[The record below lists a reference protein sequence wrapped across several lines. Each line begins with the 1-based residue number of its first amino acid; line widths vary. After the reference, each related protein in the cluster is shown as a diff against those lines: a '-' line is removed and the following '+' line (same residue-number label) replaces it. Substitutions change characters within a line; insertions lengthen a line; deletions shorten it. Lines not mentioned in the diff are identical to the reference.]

1 MATLSLKIS
10 IVGNNTVKTMQFE
23 PGMMVFDVCRSI
35 RDRLEGIPHPPGNP
49 NDFGLF
55 LADDDPKKGLWL
67 EMGRSLDYYLLRSGD
82 LLEYKSKV
90 RILKVRTLDGTV
102 RKMQI
107 DDSHTV
113 GQLLI
118 NITSKIGITNH
129 EEYSLIV
136 ELPDDEKEKTLT
148 LKRDKSIAKDQKK
161 LEEMRKKLHTEDDMN
176 WLDHAKTLRE
186 QGINTDEE
194 TLLLRRKF
202 FFSDQN
208 VDARDPVQLNLLFV
222 QTRDAILNGTHPVSQ
237 DEAIMFAGIQCQIQF
252 GDHDDHKHKPGLFE
266 NKEFLPKE
274 YCKVKGIEKKIF
286 LEHKKWSGYSERDA
300 KVKYT
305 QQCRALK
312 TYGIT
317 FFLVKEKVKGKNK
330 LVPRL
335 LGINK
340 ESVVRV
346 DEKTKEIM
354 KTWPLT
360 TVRRWAASP
369 NSFTLDFG
377 DHADQYYSVQ
387 TQEGE
392 QIAAL
397 IAGYIDIILR
407 KKKAKDHLGIEGDDD
422 ALMYEENVS
431 SAKATIISHQSH
443 NVSHPQTG
451 SVSIPGVMR
460 DGGGGENQISMG
472 SMQQALFSMQSNQA
486 HAGQAIRQ
494 SQSFQEH
501 GLTQAQRALVL
512 TIDDG
517 LSAVNQAQTELD
529 QRIDLPD
536 LGSDA
541 ASRKWKENNLDLS
554 RQKVSAQLSAMNAAT
569 AQLVTL
575 TGNDEPDYGAVGA
588 SVNQISSNLGDFT
601 HDIRMLAALQED
613 DNHGTNLMDAARR
626 LAGGLSDLL
635 NAVQPERKEPR
646 QNVLNAASRVGE
658 ASHDVMDGVGETAT
672 DMDKAYQDTLIG
684 LAKAVANATAQLVL
698 KAKTVASTTEDQ
710 EMQNRVISS
719 ATSCALATSQLVAC
733 TKVVAPT
740 IGSQACQE
748 QLIESAKMV
757 AQSVEGV
764 VDQAAAVSQ
773 DEKLLRDLGEAATA
787 VTQALNDMLK
797 HIKLGAG
804 PARASESQEE
814 AVDTILSV
822 TDRLFS
828 SVGDAHEMVKQ
839 ARQLAQA
846 TSMLVNT
853 IRGQAESHPD
863 SDVQKRLLA
872 AAKALADATAKMVE
886 AAKGCAS
893 NPNDSDRQ
901 QHLRTAAEELRSAT
915 NTAASNALKKKLV
928 QRLESA
934 AKNAATA
941 STQLINASG
950 SANKTNTNKTSQ
962 HDLEVQCKTVNEE
975 LPALVQGFRGVAN
988 NRDSARAQLTL
999 LKSAQEFVQ
1008 PANSLVN
1015 AANAAAPTVTDQ
1027 AAATNLHWSVKSMSA
1042 ALAELRTASSKAQEV
1057 LGFME
1062 LESALEEV
1070 QELDRELIEM
1080 KQSAHDG
1087 TLRPLPGETA
1097 ESCGAT
1103 LGANSKKVGSA
1114 MAQLLTAA
1122 AQGNDNYVGI
1132 AARDTANA
1140 LRVFVNAARGV
1151 AANSKDKQEQQLI
1164 LDSAREIIARSNEL
1178 LEAAREVIDNPNKPD
1193 NQQRLQQV
1201 AKAVSHSLDTCVN
1214 CLPGQRDVDIAIRQI
1229 TETSQS
1235 LSSQRFPSTNRSFTE
1250 VQGDMTDAAANLNTA
1265 ASDIITNSRTTT
1277 TQLSKSSEHYSKVY
1291 QQFVDTGLTLAGL
1304 AKDGDTQNQI
1314 VGGLKSVSMVSSKLL
1329 LAAKSVS
1336 IDPNAPNAKNL
1347 LAQAARAVTESI
1359 NQLINICT
1367 VSAPGQKECDNAL
1380 RQIEM
1385 MKSWLDNPNE
1395 PVSDMPYFECL
1406 DTVIEKSKYL
1416 GGAMTGM
1423 TNFAKKGETDE
1434 FCSSVQSFSSSVCG
1448 LTEASVQAAY
1458 LVGIAD
1464 PASEP
1469 GRPGLVDQ
1477 SQFSRA
1483 NQAIQM
1489 ACQNLTNPASS
1500 QQQPFVLTA
1509 QLVVLSAATVVAK
1522 HTSALCNACRLAS
1535 SKTDNPVAKRHFV
1548 QSAKDVANS
1557 TANLVKAIK
1566 ALDSNFTEENRQK
1579 CAEAAKPLVN
1589 AVDELTTFA
1598 SSPEF
1603 ASKQAKISPKARQA
1617 QEPITSAGKSLI
1629 DGACKMLEAAKQLA
1643 INPKDPPTYQLYS
1656 NHSKSVSD
1664 SIKRLVSA
1672 IRDSAP
1678 GQKECDE
1685 AIENVNKSIRDL
1697 DQASLAAISG
1707 NLPSRTER
1715 SLRSYQEQMI
1725 SCSREILETIENVKK
1740 AASREPENLGHLVT
1754 KMANYLDPLSE
1765 AAVGAAS
1772 LMNNS
1777 KQQMS
1782 TLDLTKTVI
1791 ESALQFLYSSKEGGG
1806 NPKAS
1811 TTQENITTA
1820 GDDMKDVVQDL
1831 LQMLEESV
1839 SQAGEVTTMIDKIS
1853 KSITKTDERIELKQG
1868 LGFVDYQTNMVKL
1881 AKNIAKTSQDMVGKS
1896 GTDVENLGLLANQ
1909 LTRDFDLL
1917 ASDSR
1922 GAATS
1927 AQNAEI
1933 SSRIRVNVQDLGK
1946 SCIELVQDAG
1956 NLQANPSDSY
1966 ARQDITQHARSVTE
1980 KVSFILATLQSGSRG
1995 TQACI
2000 NAAHTVSGIIAD
2012 LDTTIMFA
2020 TAGTLNADGDESF
2033 ADHRE
2038 NILKTA
2044 KALVEDTKTLVAGAA
2059 SNQEQLAGAA
2069 QMAVKT
2075 ITRLADVVKFGAG
2088 SLGSEQQE
2096 AQVLLINAV
2105 KDVASALSDLISAT
2119 KNASGK
2125 NVQDPAMLHLKESAK
2140 VMVTNVTSLL
2150 KTVKSVEDE
2159 ATRGTRALEST
2170 IEAIGQEIKAYEA
2183 NPATD
2188 KKATAEDLIR
2198 YTKPITQATAKAVA
2212 AGNSGRQEEVIVVAN
2227 MGRKAVFD
2235 LLGVSKAAAASAE
2248 THDVRSKTVLAG
2260 STCASAYKRLLE
2272 QVNVVLQK
2280 PSVEARQQLTV
2291 LSRNVATAVSEIVHA
2306 AEAIKASYRM
2316 NPFWPLNRQSY
2327 YEGTD
2332 WVDPEDPTVIAEN
2345 ELLTAA
2351 SSIEAA
2357 AKKLSQLQPRQKAKA
2372 ADMSLSFDEQILEA
2386 AKSIAAATAA
2396 LVKSASAAQR
2406 ELVAQGKSGYA
2417 RRKPFGAP
2425 DPSKMTAVGATYHR
2439 NDTDDDGQWS
2449 QGLIS
2454 AAKMVAAATHSM
2466 CEAANTMVQGNASEE
2481 KLIASAKEVAASTA
2495 ALLVA
2500 CRVKAD
2506 PGSKAMQRLQSAG
2519 NAVKRATEALVAS
2532 AHQAKAYQE
2541 EEESVTINQR
2551 MVGGIA
2557 QVLAAQEE
2565 IIRKEKEL
2573 QKARQ
2578 QLATIYQHQN
2588 RFKDRTAE
2596 DDSSSS
2602 F

>member
-1 MATLSLKIS
+1 
-10 IVGNNTVKTMQFE
+10 
-23 PGMMVFDVCRSI
+23 
-35 RDRLEGIPHPPGNP
+35 

-55 LADDDPKKGLWL
+55 LADEDIKKGLWL
-67 EMGRSLDYYLLRSGD
+67 EAGRALDYYLLRNGD
-82 LLEYKSKV
+82 LLEYKTKV
-90 RILKVRTLDGTV
+90 RILKVRTLDGAI
-102 RKMQI
+102 RKIQV

-118 NITSKIGITNH
+118 SITSKI
-129 EEYSLIV
+129 V
-136 ELPDDEKEKTLT
+136 
-148 LKRDKSIAKDQKK
+148 
-161 LEEMRKKLHTEDDMN
+161 N

-186 QGINTDEE
+186 QGINSDDDTI
-194 TLLLRRKF
+194 LLRRKF

-208 VDARDPVQLNLLFV
+208 VDARDPVQLSLLFV

-237 DEAIMFAGIQCQIQF
+237 DEAIQFAGIQCQIQF
-252 GDHDDHKHKPGLFE
+252 GDHDEKKHKPGLFE
-266 NKEFLPKE
+266 ERCKSEVYTVMPCAEDVWYHLLPCE
-274 YCKVKGIEKKIF
+274 
-286 LEHKKWSGYSERDA
+286 
-300 KVKYT
+300 
-305 QQCRALK
+305 
-312 TYGIT
+312 
-317 FFLVKEKVKGKNK
+317 
-330 LVPRL
+330 
-335 LGINK
+335 

-354 KTWPLT
+354 KHWPLT

-407 KKKAKDHLGIEGDDD
+407 KKKNKDHLGIEGDDD
-422 ALMYEENVS
+422 ALMFEENVS

-443 NVSHPQTG
+443 NVSHGQSG

-460 DGGGGENQISMG
+460 DGGGGESQISTG
-472 SMQQALFSMQSNQA
+472 SLQQAMFSMQSNQA

-501 GLTQAQRALVL
+501 NLTQAQRALVL

-517 LSAVNQAQTELD
+517 LSAVSQAQSELD
-529 QRIDLPD
+529 KKIDIPD
-536 LGSDA
+536 LGSDY
-541 ASRKWKENNLDLS
+541 ASRKWRENNLDLS

-575 TGNDEPDYGAVGA
+575 TGTDEPDYGHVGA
-588 SVNQISSNLGDFT
+588 SVNQIGN
-601 HDIRMLAALQED
+601 R
-613 DNHGTNLMDAARR
+613 LMDAARR

-635 NAVQPERKEPR
+635 NAVQPERQEPR
-646 QNVLNAASRVGE
+646 QNVLQAASRVGE
-658 ASHDVMDGVGETAT
+658 ASHDVMDGVGESID
-672 DMDKAYQDTLIG
+672 DMDKAYQETLIA

-698 KAKTVASTTEDQ
+698 KAKSVASTAEDQ
-710 EMQNRVISS
+710 ELQNRVISS
-719 ATSCALATSQLVAC
+719 ATQCALATSQL
-733 TKVVAPT
+733 VVAPT

-748 QLIESAKMV
+748 QIIESAKMV

-764 VDQAAAVSQ
+764 VDQAASVTQ
-773 DEKLLRDLGEAATA
+773 DERLLQDLGGAATA

-804 PARASESQEE
+804 PAKASESQEE
-814 AVDTILSV
+814 AVDTILTV

-828 SVGDAHEMVKQ
+828 SVGDAHDMVKQ

-853 IRGQAESHPD
+853 IRGQAEDHPD
-863 SDVQKRLLA
+863 ADVQKRLLA

-886 AAKGCAS
+886 AAKAV
-893 NPNDSDRQ
+893 ND
-901 QHLRTAAEELRSAT
+901 
-915 NTAASNALKKKLV
+915 
-928 QRLESA
+928 
-934 AKNAATA
+934 
-941 STQLINASG
+941 
-950 SANKTNTNKTSQ
+950 
-962 HDLEVQCKTVNEE
+962 E

-999 LKSAQEFVQ
+999 LKSSQEFVQ
-1008 PANSLVN
+1008 PANSLVS
-1015 AANAAAPTVTDQ
+1015 AANAAGPTVSDQ
-1027 AAATNLHWSVKSMSA
+1027 AAATNLHYNIKNMSA
-1042 ALAELRTASSKAQEV
+1042 ALAELRSAASKAQEAM
-1057 LGFME
+1057 GFME

-1070 QELDRELIEM
+1070 IELDRELVEM
-1080 KQSAHDG
+1080 KQSAQQGD
-1087 TLRPLPGETA
+1087 LRPLPGETSEVCA
-1097 ESCGAT
+1097 SN

-1151 AANSKDKQEQQLI
+1151 AATSSDSQEQQLI
-1164 LDSAREIIARSNEL
+1164 LESAREVIAQSNML
-1178 LEAAREVIDNPNKPD
+1178 LEAARNAINNPNNPD

-1201 AKAVSHSLDTCVN
+1201 AKSVSSSLDTCVN
-1214 CLPGQRDVDIAIRQI
+1214 CLPGQRDVDLAIRHI

-1235 LSSQRFPSTNRSFTE
+1235 LSSQKN
-1250 VQGDMTDAAANLNTA
+1250 DMTDAAVGLNTA
-1265 ASDIITNSRTTT
+1265 ASEIITHSQTTSQ
-1277 TQLSKSSEHYSKVY
+1277 QLSKSSEHYSRQY
-1291 QQFVDTGLTLAGL
+1291 QQASSVSYVLHIHTGL
-1304 AKDGDTQNQI
+1304 AKDPDTQNQI

-1367 VSAPGQKECDNAL
+1367 
-1380 RQIEM
+1380 M

-1406 DTVIEKSKYL
+1406 DTVIEKSKTM

-1423 TNFAKKGETDE
+1423 TNHAMKGETDE
-1434 FCSSVQSFSSSVCG
+1434 FCTSVQSFSSSVCG
-1448 LTEASVQAAY
+1448 VTEASVQAAY

-1500 QQQPFVLTA
+1500 QQQ
-1509 QLVVLSAATVVAK
+1509 VLSAATVVAK

-1579 CAEAAKPLVN
+1579 CAEAAKPLVD

-1603 ASKQAKISPKARQA
+1603 ASKQAKISPK
-1617 QEPITSAGKSLI
+1617 
-1629 DGACKMLEAAKQLA
+1629 
-1643 INPKDPPTYQLYS
+1643 LYS
-1656 NHSKSVSD
+1656 THSKSVSD

-1685 AIENVNKSIRDL
+1685 AIEKVNRSINDL
-1697 DQASLAAISG
+1697 DQASLAAISQ
-1707 NLPSRTER
+1707 NLAPRNER

-1725 SCSREILETIENVKK
+1725 SCSREILEIIESVKK
-1740 AASREPENLGHLVT
+1740 AASSEPENLGHMVT
-1754 KMANYLDPLSE
+1754 KMANFLDPLSD

-1772 LMNNS
+1772 LMTNS

-1791 ESALQFLYSSKEGGG
+1791 ESTLQFLYSSKEGGG

-1820 GDDMKDVVQDL
+1820 GDDMRDVVQDL
-1831 LQMLEESV
+1831 LHMLEDSV

-1853 KSITKTDERIELKQG
+1853 KSISRTDERIEIKPG
-1868 LGFVDYQTNMVKL
+1868 LGYVDYQTNMVKL
-1881 AKNIAKTSQDMVGKS
+1881 AKNIAKTAQDMIGKA
-1896 GTDVENLGLLANQ
+1896 GADVESLGVLANQ

-1922 GAATS
+1922 GAATTV
-1927 AQNAEI
+1927 AN
-1933 SSRIRVNVQDLGK
+1933 RIRVTVQDLGK
-1946 SCIELVQDAG
+1946 DCIML
-1956 NLQANPSDSY
+1956 
-1966 ARQDITQHARSVTE
+1966 
-1980 KVSFILATLQSGSRG
+1980 VSFILATLQSGSRG

-2020 TAGTLNADGDESF
+2020 TAGTLNAEGDESF

-2059 SNQEQLAGAA
+2059 SNQEQLANAA

-2088 SLGSEQQE
+2088 SLGSDQQE

-2125 NVQDPAMLHLKESAK
+2125 SVQDPAMLHLKESAK

-2183 NPATD
+2183 NPTTD
-2188 KKATAEDLIR
+2188 KKASAEDLIR
-2198 YTKPITQATAKAVA
+2198 YTKPLSQATAKAVA
-2212 AGNSGRQEEVIVVAN
+2212 AGNSGRQEDVIVVAN

-2235 LLGVSKAAAASAE
+2235 LLGVCKAAAATAE
-2248 THDVRSKTVLAG
+2248 THDVRARTIHAG
-2260 STCASAYKRLLE
+2260 GTCAGAYKNLLE

-2280 PSVEARQQLTV
+2280 PSVEARQQLTI
-2291 LSRNVATAVSEIVHA
+2291 LSRSVATSVSEIVHA
-2306 AEAIKASYRM
+2306 AEAIKGM
-2316 NPFWPLNRQSY
+2316 
-2327 YEGTD
+2327 E
-2332 WVDPEDPTVIAEN
+2332 
-2345 ELLTAA
+2345 
-2351 SSIEAA
+2351 
-2357 AKKLSQLQPRQKAKA
+2357 
-2372 ADMSLSFDEQILEA
+2372 
-2386 AKSIAAATAA
+2386 
-2396 LVKSASAAQR
+2396 
-2406 ELVAQGKSGYA
+2406 
-2417 RRKPFGAP
+2417 
-2425 DPSKMTAVGATYHR
+2425 
-2439 NDTDDDGQWS
+2439 
-2449 QGLIS
+2449 
-2454 AAKMVAAATHSM
+2454 
-2466 CEAANTMVQGNASEE
+2466 
-2481 KLIASAKEVAASTA
+2481 
-2495 ALLVA
+2495 
-2500 CRVKAD
+2500 
-2506 PGSKAMQRLQSAG
+2506 
-2519 NAVKRATEALVAS
+2519 
-2532 AHQAKAYQE
+2532 
-2541 EEESVTINQR
+2541 
-2551 MVGGIA
+2551 
-2557 QVLAAQEE
+2557 
-2565 IIRKEKEL
+2565 
-2573 QKARQ
+2573 
-2578 QLATIYQHQN
+2578 
-2588 RFKDRTAE
+2588 DRTDNFFCIAL
-2596 DDSSSS
+2596 
-2602 F
+2602 FTW

>member
-23 PGMMVFDVCRSI
+23 PSMLVFDVCRII
-35 RDRLEGIPHPPGNP
+35 RDRLLEAGIPHPPGNP

-55 LADDDPKKGLWL
+55 LADEDVKKGLWL
-67 EMGRSLDYYLLRSGD
+67 EAGRSLDYYLLRNAD

-237 DEAIMFAGIQCQIQF
+237 EEAIMFAGIQCQIQF
-252 GDHDDHKHKPGLFE
+252 GDHDEQKHKPGLFE

-286 LEHKKWSGYSERDA
+286 QEHRKWAGYSERDA

-392 QIAAL
+392 PIAAL

-460 DGGGGENQISMG
+460 DGGGGESQISMG
-472 SMQQALFSMQSNQA
+472 SMQQAMFSMQSNQA

-494 SQSFQEH
+494 SQTFQEH

-529 QRIDLPD
+529 QKIDLPD

-541 ASRKWKENNLDLS
+541 TSRKWKENNLDLS

-601 HDIRMLAALQED
+601 HDIRMLAALQEE
-613 DNHGTNLMDAARR
+613 DNSGEKLMDAARR

-635 NAVQPERKEPR
+635 NSVQPERREPR

-672 DMDKAYQDTLIG
+672 DMDKAYQDALIG

-740 IGSQACQE
+740 ISSQACQE

-757 AQSVEGV
+757 AHSVEGV

-787 VTQALNDMLK
+787 VTQALNDLLK

-814 AVDTILSV
+814 AVDTILTV

-893 NPNDSDRQ
+893 SPNDSERQ
-901 QHLRTAAEELRSAT
+901 QQLRTAAEELRSAT

-941 STQLINASG
+941 STQLINAAG

-975 LPALVQGFRGVAN
+975 LSTLVQGFRGVAN

-999 LKSAQEFVQ
+999 LKAAQEFVQ

-1070 QELDRELIEM
+1070 QELDKELIEM
-1080 KQSAHDG
+1080 KQSANDG

-1097 ESCGAT
+1097 ETCGAS

-1164 LDSAREIIARSNEL
+1164 LDSAREVIAKSNHL
-1178 LEAAREVIDNPNKPD
+1178 LEAARDVIDNPNKPD

-1201 AKAVSHSLDTCVN
+1201 AKAVSYSLDTCVN

-1235 LSSQRFPSTNRSFTE
+1235 LSSQRFPSTNRSFTD
-1250 VQGDMTDAAANLNTA
+1250 VQGDMTDLPLF
-1265 ASDIITNSRTTT
+1265 S
-1277 TQLSKSSEHYSKVY
+1277 
-1291 QQFVDTGLTLAGL
+1291 GL

-1423 TNFAKKGETDE
+1423 TNHAKKGEMDD

-1500 QQQPFVLTA
+1500 QQQ
-1509 QLVVLSAATVVAK
+1509 VLSAATVVAK

-1579 CAEAAKPLVN
+1579 CAEAAKPLVD

-1629 DGACKMLEAAKQLA
+1629 DGACKMLEAAKRLA

-1740 AASREPENLGHLVT
+1740 AASREPEKLGHEVT
-1754 KMANYLDPLSE
+1754 KMANYLEPLSE

-1791 ESALQFLYSSKEGGG
+1791 ESTLQFLYSSKEGGG

-1922 GAATS
+1922 GAAAS

-1933 SSRIRVNVQDLGK
+1933 ASRIRVNVQDLGK

-2020 TAGTLNADGDESF
+2020 TAGTLNADGDENF

-2059 SNQEQLAGAA
+2059 SNQEQLANAA

-2170 IEAIGQEIKAYEA
+2170 IEAIGQEIKTYESTAQAYEG
-2183 NPATD
+2183 NPGTD
-2188 KKATAEDLIR
+2188 KKASAEDLIR

-2248 THDVRSKTVLAG
+2248 THDIRSKTILAG
-2260 STCASAYKRLLE
+2260 STCAGAYKQLLE

-2291 LSRNVATAVSEIVHA
+2291 LSRQVATAVSEIVHA
-2306 AEAIKASYRM
+2306 AEAIK
-2316 NPFWPLNRQSY
+2316 
-2327 YEGTD
+2327 GTD

-2439 NDTDDDGQWS
+2439 TDTDDDGQWS

-2588 RFKDRTAE
+2588 RFKERTAD

>member
-10 IVGNNTVKTMQFE
+10 IVGKNIVKTMQFE
-23 PGMMVFDVCRSI
+23 PSMIVYDVCRNV
-35 RDRLEGIPHPPGNP
+35 RDRLSEMGIPLPPGNP

-55 LADDDPKKGLWL
+55 LADEDIKKGLWL
-67 EMGRSLDYYLLRSGD
+67 EAGRALDYYLLRNGD
-82 LLEYKSKV
+82 LLEYKTKV
-90 RILKVRTLDGTV
+90 RILKVRTLDGAI
-102 RKMQI
+102 RKIQV

-118 NITSKIGITNH
+118 SITSKIGITNH
-129 EEYSLIV
+129 EEYSLIL
-136 ELPDDEKEKTLT
+136 EIAEDEKEKTLT

-186 QGINTDEE
+186 QGINSDDDTI
-194 TLLLRRKF
+194 LLRRKF

-208 VDARDPVQLNLLFV
+208 VDARDPVQLSLLFV

-237 DEAIMFAGIQCQIQF
+237 DEAIQFAGIQCQIQF
-252 GDHDDHKHKPGLFE
+252 GDHDEKKHKPGLFE

-286 LEHKKWSGYSERDA
+286 LEHRKWAGYPERDA

-305 QQCRALK
+305 QSCRALK

-354 KTWPLT
+354 KHWPLT

-407 KKKAKDHLGIEGDDD
+407 KKKNKDHLGIEGDDD
-422 ALMYEENVS
+422 ALMFEENVS

-443 NVSHPQTG
+443 NVSHGQSG

-460 DGGGGENQISMG
+460 DGGGGESQISTG
-472 SMQQALFSMQSNQA
+472 SLQQAMFSMQSNQA

-501 GLTQAQRALVL
+501 NLTQAQRALVL

-517 LSAVNQAQTELD
+517 LSAVSQAQSELD
-529 QRIDLPD
+529 KKIDIPD
-536 LGSDA
+536 LGSDY
-541 ASRKWKENNLDLS
+541 ASRKWRENNLDLS

-575 TGNDEPDYGAVGA
+575 TGTDEPDYGHVGA

-613 DNHGTNLMDAARR
+613 DDSGNRLMDAARR

-635 NAVQPERKEPR
+635 NAVQPERQEPR
-646 QNVLNAASRVGE
+646 QNVLQAASRVGE
-658 ASHDVMDGVGETAT
+658 ASHDVMDGVGESID
-672 DMDKAYQDTLIG
+672 DMDKAYQETLIA

-698 KAKTVASTTEDQ
+698 KAKSVASTAEDQ
-710 EMQNRVISS
+710 ELQNRVISS
-719 ATSCALATSQLVAC
+719 ATQCALATSQLVAC

-748 QLIESAKMV
+748 QIIESAKMV

-764 VDQAAAVSQ
+764 VDQAASVTQ
-773 DEKLLRDLGEAATA
+773 DERLLQDLGGAATA

-804 PARASESQEE
+804 PAKASESQEE
-814 AVDTILSV
+814 AVDTILTV

-828 SVGDAHEMVKQ
+828 SVGDAHDMVKQ

-853 IRGQAESHPD
+853 IRGQAEDHPD
-863 SDVQKRLLA
+863 ADVQKRLLA

-886 AAKGCAS
+886 AAKGCATS
-893 NPNDSDRQ
+893 PNDSERQ
-901 QHLRTAAEELRSAT
+901 VMLRSAAEELRAAT
-915 NTAASNALKKKLV
+915 NAAASNALKKKLM
-928 QRLESA
+928 QRLEPLSKLQSA

-941 STQLINASG
+941 STQLINAST
-950 SANKTNTNKTSQ
+950 SANKTNTNTSSQ
-962 HDLEVQCKTVNEE
+962 HDLEVHCRAVNDE

-999 LKSAQEFVQ
+999 LKSSQEFVQ
-1008 PANSLVN
+1008 PANSLVS
-1015 AANAAAPTVTDQ
+1015 AANAAGPTVSDQ
-1027 AAATNLHWSVKSMSA
+1027 AAATNLHYNIKNMSA
-1042 ALAELRTASSKAQEV
+1042 ALAELRSAASKAQEAM
-1057 LGFME
+1057 GFME

-1070 QELDRELIEM
+1070 IELDRELVEM
-1080 KQSAHDG
+1080 KQSAQQGD
-1087 TLRPLPGETA
+1087 LRPLPGETSEVCA
-1097 ESCGAT
+1097 SN

-1151 AANSKDKQEQQLI
+1151 AATSSDSQEQQLI
-1164 LDSAREIIARSNEL
+1164 LESAREVIAQSNML
-1178 LEAAREVIDNPNKPD
+1178 LEAARNAINNPNNPD

-1201 AKAVSHSLDTCVN
+1201 AKSVSSSLDTCVN
-1214 CLPGQRDVDIAIRQI
+1214 CLPGQRDVDLAIRHI

-1235 LSSQRFPSTNRSFTE
+1235 LSSQKFPRTSKSFTQ
-1250 VQGDMTDAAANLNTA
+1250 VQNDMTDAAVGLNTA
-1265 ASDIITNSRTTT
+1265 ASEIITHSQTTSQ
-1277 TQLSKSSEHYSKVY
+1277 QLSKSSEHYSRQY

-1304 AKDGDTQNQI
+1304 AKDPDTQNQI

-1406 DTVIEKSKYL
+1406 DTVIEKSKTM

-1423 TNFAKKGETDE
+1423 TNHAMKGETDE
-1434 FCSSVQSFSSSVCG
+1434 FCTSVQSFSSSVCG
-1448 LTEASVQAAY
+1448 VTEASVQAAY

-1579 CAEAAKPLVN
+1579 CAEAAKPLVD

-1629 DGACKMLEAAKQLA
+1629 SGACKMLDAAKQLS
-1643 INPKDPPTYQLYS
+1643 INPKDAPTYQLYS
-1656 NHSKSVSD
+1656 THSKSVSD

-1685 AIENVNKSIRDL
+1685 AIEKVNRSINDL
-1697 DQASLAAISG
+1697 DQASLAAISQ
-1707 NLPSRTER
+1707 NLAPRNER

-1725 SCSREILETIENVKK
+1725 SCSREILEIIESVKK
-1740 AASREPENLGHLVT
+1740 AASSEPENLGHMVT
-1754 KMANYLDPLSE
+1754 KMANFLDPLSD

-1772 LMNNS
+1772 LMTNS

-1791 ESALQFLYSSKEGGG
+1791 ESTLQFLYSSKEGGG

-1820 GDDMKDVVQDL
+1820 GDDMRDVVQDL
-1831 LQMLEESV
+1831 LHMLEDSV

-1853 KSITKTDERIELKQG
+1853 KSISRTDERIEIKPG
-1868 LGFVDYQTNMVKL
+1868 LGYVDYQTNMVKL
-1881 AKNIAKTSQDMVGKS
+1881 AKNIAKTAQDMIGKA
-1896 GTDVENLGLLANQ
+1896 GADVESLGVLANQ

-1922 GAATS
+1922 GAATTV
-1927 AQNAEI
+1927 QNAEVAN
-1933 SSRIRVNVQDLGK
+1933 RIRVTVQDLGK
-1946 SCIELVQDAG
+1946 DCIMLVQDCG
-1956 NLQANPSDSY
+1956 NLQSNPSDTY
-1966 ARQDITQHARSVTE
+1966 ARQDITTHARSVTE

-2020 TAGTLNADGDESF
+2020 TAGTLNAEGDESF

-2059 SNQEQLAGAA
+2059 SNQEQLANAA

-2088 SLGSEQQE
+2088 SLGSDQQE

-2125 NVQDPAMLHLKESAK
+2125 SVQDPAMLHLKESAK

-2183 NPATD
+2183 NPTTD
-2188 KKATAEDLIR
+2188 KKASAEDLIR
-2198 YTKPITQATAKAVA
+2198 YTKPLSQATAKAVA
-2212 AGNSGRQEEVIVVAN
+2212 AGNSGRQEDVIVVAN

-2235 LLGVSKAAAASAE
+2235 LLGVCKAAAATAE
-2248 THDVRSKTVLAG
+2248 THDVRARTIHAG
-2260 STCASAYKRLLE
+2260 GTCAGAYKNLLE

-2280 PSVEARQQLTV
+2280 PSVEARQQLTI
-2291 LSRNVATAVSEIVHA
+2291 LSRSVATSVSEIVHA
-2306 AEAIKASYRM
+2306 AEAIKDNVNVRWSQLG
-2316 NPFWPLNRQSY
+2316 P
-2327 YEGTD
+2327 GTD
-2332 WVDPEDPTVIAEN
+2332 WVDPQDPTVIAEN
-2345 ELLTAA
+2345 ELLSAA

-2357 AKKLSQLQPRQKAKA
+2357 AKKLSQLQPRKKVKD

-2406 ELVAQGKSGYA
+2406 ELVAQGK
-2417 RRKPFGAP
+2417 
-2425 DPSKMTAVGATYHR
+2425 VGATYHR
-2439 NDTDDDGQWS
+2439 TDTDEDGQWS

-2466 CEAANTMVQGNASEE
+2466 CEAANTMVQGNCSEE

-2506 PGSKAMQRLQSAG
+2506 PGSKAMQRLQIAG
-2519 NAVKRATEALVAS
+2519 NAVKRATEALVQS
-2532 AHQAKAYQE
+2532 AQQAKQFQE

-2588 RFKDRTAE
+2588 RFKEKTPEHD
-2596 DDSSSS
+2596 DDSSS